1 MNMSSA
7 KQVYQFGVVCY
18 FCLNAELL
26 LLLSPA
32 SLVAAAMAT
41 VNWSFGPEG
50 FSVRVT
56 NEQGAT
62 SVVSGAAAMDEMAIK
77 LTPLTTDASAISVE
91 RAVAQM
97 PSMNDWGPLPRGRE
111 QKIVTRVP
119 MMIEIK
125 GEGADCETSV
135 SAMWTVTSTTISGKG
150 TGKGMGKSI
159 RIEPL
164 AD

>member
-26 LLLSPA
+26 LFVSPA

-91 RAVAQM
+91 TAVAPM
-97 PSMNDWGPLPRGRE
+97 PTSNDWGPLPRGRE
-111 QKIVTRVP
+111 RKIVTRAPVQ
-119 MMIEIK
+119 IEIK
-125 GEGADCETSV
+125 CHGADCETSV
-135 SAMWTVTSTTISGKG
+135 NAVWTVTPTTISGKG
-150 TGKGMGKSI
+150 MGKGMGKTI
-159 RIEPL
+159 RIEPPL
-164 AD
+164 D